1 LVLRMSTRKVIYGVC
16 IQTLEAIPNGPCA
29 RVGVAG
35 MVRIGELVI
44 KRVVQISPLHGIAQN
59 HRESAKIVNPELACA
74 FGTCPTL
81 TTS

>member
-1 LVLRMSTRKVIYGVC
+1 MSTRKVICGVC

-44 KRVVQISPLHGIAQN
+44 KRVVQISPLHGIGFAQN
-59 HRESAKIVNPELACA
+59 HRESAKINHPDV
-74 FGTCPTL
+74 
-81 TTS
+81 

>member
-1 LVLRMSTRKVIYGVC
+1 LVLRMSTRKVICGVC

-44 KRVVQISPLHGIAQN
+44 KRVVQISPLHGIGHRSESSRVGEN
-59 HRESAKIVNPELACA
+59 HPDV
-74 FGTCPTL
+74 
-81 TTS
+81 

>member
-1 LVLRMSTRKVIYGVC
+1 MLRMSTRKVICGVC

-44 KRVVQISPLHGIAQN
+44 KRVVQISPLHGVAQN
-59 HRESAKIVNPELACA
+59 HRASAKIVFPDV
-74 FGTCPTL
+74 
-81 TTS
+81 